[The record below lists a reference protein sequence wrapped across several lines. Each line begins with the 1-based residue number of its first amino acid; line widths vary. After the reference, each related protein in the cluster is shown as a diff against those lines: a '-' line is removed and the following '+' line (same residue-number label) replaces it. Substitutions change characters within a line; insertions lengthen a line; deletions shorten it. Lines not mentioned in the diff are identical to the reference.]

1 MLLANLQ
8 LKIWLC
14 CFGLFFA
21 VPKIW
26 ADTMPSD
33 SIYCDT
39 LYTTDG
45 NAYLVNIK
53 NRNETNGDIRFTICG
68 DESGALYTLTRKKIK
83 SIHWAKNASVTI
95 IADPNRPD
103 VSDRLVRRAKTAFLL
118 SWLSWIMAST
128 FLLLIPG
135 LIFALIALG
144 MGEQL
149 QRDVPRDHR
158 WYDFIKKRS
167 RNAVY
172 IALGLFALII
182 LALILL

>member
-1 MLLANLQ
+1 MITNSWLKYFFCSFLLLFLMQSLWAN
-8 LKIWLC
+8 
-14 CFGLFFA
+14 
-21 VPKIW
+21 
-26 ADTMPSD
+26 TMPSD

-45 NAYLVNIK
+45 NAYLVHVK
-53 NRNETNGDIRFTICG
+53 NRGESNGDIRFTICG
-68 DESGALYTLTRKKIK
+68 DESGAVYTLTRRKVKT
-83 SIHWAKNASVTI
+83 IHWAESATVITTFNQNS
-95 IADPNRPD
+95 PD
-103 VSDRLVRRAKTAFLL
+103 TSDRLVRRAKTAFLL

-158 WYDFIKKRS
+158 WHDFIKKRS